1 MSTVFLDKLV
11 FKDLRENEVCPLHFY
26 TNRYIKISLGGTA
39 PGFWGDVGLPGARG
53 RAGGK
58 LLKKLTYAQI
68 YFSCYLAPGAPG
80 AAGNPG
86 SAGYRGIPGDAVSV
100 HK

>member
-1 MSTVFLDKLV
+1 MAFLDKLV
-11 FKDLRENEVCPLHFY
+11 YRDLRENEVCPLRFY
-26 TNRYIKISLGGTA
+26 TNRYIKLSLGGTA

-58 LLKKLTYAQI
+58 LLKSLMYAHI
-68 YFSCYLAPGAPG
+68 DFLCYLAPGALG

-86 SAGYRGIPGDAVSV
+86 PSGYRGLPGDAVSV